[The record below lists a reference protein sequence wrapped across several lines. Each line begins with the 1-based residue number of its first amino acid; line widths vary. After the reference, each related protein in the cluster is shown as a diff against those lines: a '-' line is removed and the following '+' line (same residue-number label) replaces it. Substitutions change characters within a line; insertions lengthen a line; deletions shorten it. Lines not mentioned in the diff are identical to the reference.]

1 VAVSDKATGQQNLNP
16 FVKSDALTPISSSKP
31 IASSADTL
39 AFQGI
44 SCALACQ
51 QSPSM
56 ASPVYTMIVM
66 PIATVS
72 HALIAAGRVQGR
84 LQNF

>member
-1 VAVSDKATGQQNLNP
+1 MLWLQSAQ
-16 FVKSDALTPISSSKP
+16 
-31 IASSADTL
+31 ASPELVLQSTL

-44 SCALACQ
+44 SCVLAYQ

-56 ASPVYTMIVM
+56 ASPVYRMIVM

-72 HALIAAGRVQGR
+72 YSLIAAGRVQGR